1 MQPAG
6 KLFIALDFY
15 LNQELIANT
24 LCINRDKPELLC
36 SGKCV
41 LNTMLEKSEESEKQ
55 QIPTSQKYKIEYW
68 IVSFPNVQEIEFREH
83 IILQE
88 SVSKFNY
95 ADINGSAHHLKV
107 VHPPEQ
113 A

>member
-1 MQPAG
+1 M
-6 KLFIALDFY
+6 
-15 LNQELIANT
+15 
-24 LCINRDKPELLC
+24 CINRDRPELLC

-68 IVSFPNVQEIEFREH
+68 IVSFPNVQEIEFREN
-83 IILQE
+83 LSLE
-88 SVSKFNY
+88 EYTSKFNY
-95 ADINGSAHHLKV
+95 ADISGSAHHLKV

>member
-1 MQPAG
+1 M
-6 KLFIALDFY
+6 DFY
-15 LNQELIANT
+15 LNQDYIART
-24 LCINRDKPELLC
+24 LCINKDKPELLC

-55 QIPTSQKYKIEYW
+55 QIPTSQKDKIEHW
-68 IVSFPNVQEIEFREH
+68 IVSFPSVQVLENRAHDLKHEIT
-83 IILQE
+83 L
-88 SVSKFNY
+88 KFNY
-95 ADINGSAHHLKV
+95 VFISGSAHLNKA

>member
-15 LNQELIANT
+15 LNQELIAST

-55 QIPTSQKYKIEYW
+55 QIPASQKDKIEYW

-83 IILQE
+83 ISLE
-88 SVSKFNY
+88 EYTSKFNY
-95 ADINGSAHHLKV
+95 SDISGSAHHLKV

>member
-1 MQPAG
+1 
-6 KLFIALDFY
+6 LDFY
-15 LNQELIANT
+15 LNQDYIART
-24 LCINRDKPELLC
+24 LCINKDKPELLC

-55 QIPTSQKYKIEYW
+55 QIPSSQKDKFDHW
-68 IVSFPNVQEIEFREH
+68 IVSFPIVGETEFREH
-83 IILQE
+83 ISLE
-88 SVSKFNY
+88 EYTSKFNY
-95 ADINGSAHHLKV
+95 ADISGSAHHLKV